1 MDTDSPLYLRF
12 TGDGGCFVVEAAPV
26 DELTTGTPSDY
37 GFTAYIGKQAFP
49 AGDYQMELI
58 TEQDGSYYSMLL
70 ENICID

>member
-1 MDTDSPLYLRF
+1 M
-12 TGDGGCFVVEAAPV
+12 